1 VPEKGQVLIPKEI
14 REKLNIKLEDTIVFK
29 MVDGRLIIDK
39 IIERNMKD
47 ILKSMVILKKEKH
60 IELPARLCLCFFLQI
75 EPA

>member
-1 VPEKGQVLIPKEI
+1 MPKEI

-60 IELPARLCLCFFLQI
+60 IELLARLCLCFFLQI